1 APAVRAARSVQ
12 RAGVKRTGRDPPKRE
27 PAGHGDRNVSVR
39 AEQPGAE
46 LLGPVVPPAVGP
58 AGGRQAARVLPP
70 AVHGR
75 QIETTLDRRRRVR
88 DETVIAQAAV
98 AAAESPAVSGAARVD
113 PARVRGTRSQH
124 AERMAAG
131 DAHGLRLRRIPL
143 VVPPYAVPD
152 DAEVGPAPA
161 VRRPVRRDSARVTVA
176 GDRIAIRAA
185 ADHGDG
191 AGAVRPAPIAEL
203 T

>member
-1 APAVRAARSVQ
+1 MASLLPNGPRPAVVFTVRVDPAGTARLDGAERAIIESRAKLAYDTVTPADLPAGFADFAARIQ
-12 RAGVKRTGRDPPKRE
+12 
-27 PAGHGDRNVSVR
+27 
-39 AEQPGAE
+39 GAE
-46 LLGPVVPPAVGP
+46 
-58 AGGRQAARVLPP
+58 AAR
-70 AVHGR
+70 
-75 QIETTLDRRRRVR
+75 
-88 DETVIAQAAV
+88 
-98 AAAESPAVSGAARVD
+98 GAARVD